1 MASYTLQV
9 WSKTGGLVTKVTVDA
24 PSHQHAK
31 DLVQQQYPNMVIR
44 G

>member
-1 MASYTLQV
+1 MSRYTFQV

-24 PSHQHAK
+24 PTHQQAK
-31 DLVQQQYPNMVIR
+31 KLAEQQNPNMVIK

>member
-1 MASYTLQV
+1 MPKFTLQV
-9 WSKTGGLVTKVTVDA
+9 WSKTGGLITKVEVEA

-31 DLVQQQYPNMVIR
+31 QLVEQQYPNMVIR